1 MAEPSADGIDVDS
14 GAQEMSGAGMANGV
28 RRWPFTVQFRKTIF
42 QRARMARNDFMNAK
56 ARKQLTAS
64 VHEDALIARANRVPA
79 PATLPPWRP
88 TEDKGEF
95 YFLYPVSVQMTD
107 RFVCSAALGPEHLHW
122 RLPPHERL
130 SYRETAIMHG
140 RAVPALWIGL
150 VHSKALPSHLF
161 RGM

>member
-64 VHEDALIARANRVPA
+64 VHEDALIARANVYQH
-79 PATLPPWRP
+79 LN
-88 TEDKGEF
+88 
-95 YFLYPVSVQMTD
+95 
-107 RFVCSAALGPEHLHW
+107 SAAVEAHRGHSCPKQVGVGV
-122 RLPPHERL
+122 
-130 SYRETAIMHG
+130 TAKKQ
-140 RAVPALWIGL
+140 ALL
-150 VHSKALPSHLF
+150 
-161 RGM
+161 